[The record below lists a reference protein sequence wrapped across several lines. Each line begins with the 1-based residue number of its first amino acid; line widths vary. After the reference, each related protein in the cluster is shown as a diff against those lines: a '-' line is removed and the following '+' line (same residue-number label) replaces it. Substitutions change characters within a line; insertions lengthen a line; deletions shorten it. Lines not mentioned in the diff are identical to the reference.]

1 MTLVD
6 IEQEMQFVY
15 YDDKHKAWRQKTG
28 TIAEFLKIYCAYQY
42 INVIDVNEIKW
53 GQLVEYGKKKKDKRI
68 Y

>member
-15 YDDKHKAWRQKTG
+15 YDDKHKTWRQKTG